1 MSLIDEENSNDD
13 TLSNTFG
20 GRIIRARETAKLST
34 AQLARRIGVLTETM
48 QAWESDRL
56 MPRTNQIMRL
66 SGLLNVSPTWLL
78 MERGE
83 SPSDEMDESE
93 IASLQRTLG
102 RLLGNLLTVI
112 GGLELIEKR
121 LEQYESYRGT

>member
-13 TLSNTFG
+13 TLADTFG

-83 SPSDEMDESE
+83 SPSDEIDESE
-93 IASLQRTLG
+93 IESLQRTLG
-102 RLLGNLLTVI
+102 QLRGNLLTVI
-112 GGLELIEKR
+112 GGLELVEKR
-121 LEQYESYRGT
+121 LEQYESYR

>member
-1 MSLIDEENSNDD
+1 MSLIVKENSNDD
-13 TLSNTFG
+13 PLPDTFG
-20 GRIIRARETAKLST
+20 GRIVRARETTKLTT
-34 AQLARRIGVLTETM
+34 AQLARRTGVLTETM
-48 QAWESDRL
+48 QAWESDRG

-102 RLLGNLLTVI
+102 RLRGNLLTVI

-121 LEQYESYRGT
+121 LEQYESYR

>member
-1 MSLIDEENSNDD
+1 MSLIIEENSSDEPLVD
-13 TLSNTFG
+13 TFG
-20 GRIIRARETAKLST
+20 GRIIRAREAANLST
-34 AQLARRIGVLTETM
+34 AQLARRTGVLTETM

-56 MPRTNQIMRL
+56 LPRTNQIVRL

-83 SPSDEMDESE
+83 SPSDGMDESE
-93 IASLQRTLG
+93 IASLQRTLSQL
-102 RLLGNLLTVI
+102 RGNLLTVI

-121 LEQYESYRGT
+121 LEQYESYR

>member
-13 TLSNTFG
+13 TLADTFG
-20 GRIIRARETAKLST
+20 GRIIRAREAANLST
-34 AQLARRIGVLTETM
+34 AQLARRTGVLTETM

-102 RLLGNLLTVI
+102 RLRGNLLTVI

-121 LEQYESYRGT
+121 LEQYESYR

>member
-1 MSLIDEENSNDD
+1 MSLIIEKNSSDEPLMD
-13 TLSNTFG
+13 TFG
-20 GRIIRARETAKLST
+20 GRIIRAREAANLST
-34 AQLARRIGVLTETM
+34 AQLARRTGVLTETM

-56 MPRTNQIMRL
+56 LPRTNQIVRL

-83 SPSDEMDESE
+83 SPSDGMDESE
-93 IASLQRTLG
+93 IASLQRTLSQL
-102 RLLGNLLTVI
+102 RGNLLTVI

-121 LEQYESYRGT
+121 LEQYESYR

>member
-1 MSLIDEENSNDD
+1 MSLIIEENSSDEPLMD
-13 TLSNTFG
+13 TFG
-20 GRIIRARETAKLST
+20 GRIIRAREAANLST
-34 AQLARRIGVLTETM
+34 AQLARRTGVLTETM

-83 SPSDEMDESE
+83 SPSDEIDESE
-93 IASLQRTLG
+93 IESLQRTLG
-102 RLLGNLLTVI
+102 QLRGNLLTVI
-112 GGLELIEKR
+112 GGLELVEKR
-121 LEQYESYRGT
+121 LEQYESYR

>member
-1 MSLIDEENSNDD
+1 MNMIIEEDD
-13 TLSNTFG
+13 SDDPLPDTFG
-20 GRIIRARETAKLST
+20 GRIVRAREAANLST
-34 AQLARRIGVLTETM
+34 AQLARRTGVLTETM

-56 MPRTNQIMRL
+56 MPRTNQIVRL

-83 SPSDEMDESE
+83 SPSDEVDEAE

-102 RLLGNLLTVI
+102 QLRGTLLTVI
-112 GGLELIEKR
+112 GGLELVEKR
-121 LEQYESYRGT
+121 LEQYESYR

>member
-1 MSLIDEENSNDD
+1 MSLIIEENSSDEPLMD
-13 TLSNTFG
+13 TFG
-20 GRIIRARETAKLST
+20 GRIIRAREAANLST
-34 AQLARRIGVLTETM
+34 AQLARRTGVLTETM

-56 MPRTNQIMRL
+56 LPRTNQIVRL

-83 SPSDEMDESE
+83 SPSDGMDESE
-93 IASLQRTLG
+93 IASLQRTLSQL
-102 RLLGNLLTVI
+102 RGNLLTVI

-121 LEQYESYRGT
+121 LEQYESYR

>member
-1 MSLIDEENSNDD
+1 MSLIIEENSSDEPLMD
-13 TLSNTFG
+13 TFG
-20 GRIIRARETAKLST
+20 GRIIRAREAANLST
-34 AQLARRIGVLTETM
+34 AQLARRTGVLTETM

-56 MPRTNQIMRL
+56 LPRTNQIVRL

-83 SPSDEMDESE
+83 SPSDGMDESE

-102 RLLGNLLTVI
+102 QLRGTLLTVI
-112 GGLELIEKR
+112 GGLERIEKR
-121 LEQYESYRGT
+121 LEQYESYR

>member
-1 MSLIDEENSNDD
+1 MTMIIEEDLGDD
-13 TLSNTFG
+13 PLPDTFG
-20 GRIIRARETAKLST
+20 GRIVRAREAANLST
-34 AQLARRIGVLTETM
+34 AQLARRTGVLTETM

-56 MPRTNQIMRL
+56 MPRTNQIVRL

-83 SPSDEMDESE
+83 SPSDEVDEAE

-102 RLLGNLLTVI
+102 QLRGSLLTVI
-112 GGLELIEKR
+112 GGLELVEKR
-121 LEQYESYRGT
+121 LEQYESYR

>member
-83 SPSDEMDESE
+83 SPSDEIDESE
-93 IASLQRTLG
+93 IESLQRTLG
-102 RLLGNLLTVI
+102 QLRGNLLTVI

-121 LEQYESYRGT
+121 LEKY

>member
-1 MSLIDEENSNDD
+1 MSLIIEENSSDD
-13 TLSNTFG
+13 SLPDTFG
-20 GRIIRARETAKLST
+20 SRIIRARETTKLST
-34 AQLARRIGVLTETM
+34 AQLARRTGVLTETM

-56 MPRTNQIMRL
+56 MPRTNQIVRL

-83 SPSDEMDESE
+83 SPSDGMDESE
-93 IASLQRTLG
+93 IASLQRTLSQL
-102 RLLGNLLTVI
+102 RGNLLTVI

-121 LEQYESYRGT
+121 LEQYESYR

>member
-1 MSLIDEENSNDD
+1 MSLIDEEISNDD
-13 TLSNTFG
+13 TLADTFG

-83 SPSDEMDESE
+83 SPSDEIDESE
-93 IASLQRTLG
+93 IESLQRTLG
-102 RLLGNLLTVI
+102 QLRGNLLTVI
-112 GGLELIEKR
+112 GGLELVEKR
-121 LEQYESYRGT
+121 LEQYESYR